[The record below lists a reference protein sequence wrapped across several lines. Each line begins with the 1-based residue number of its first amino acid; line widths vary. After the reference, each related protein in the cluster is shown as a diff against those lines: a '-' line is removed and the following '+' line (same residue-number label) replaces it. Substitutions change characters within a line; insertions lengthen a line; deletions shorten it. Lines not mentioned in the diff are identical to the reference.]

1 LDYQNIGEEL
11 SMASKI
17 RYIVGL
23 MIVLASC
30 EDSVTKCTLAERRI
44 KNWHGNI
51 IVDSIFNDWRNH
63 ANAAIDTEGNK
74 VLFEEGDML
83 IEPRKGD
90 NLIKDTGTVE
100 YTIIRGDSIY
110 IQKWDCLHMKQVV
123 VSSKLV
129 LRSAK

>member
-23 MIVLASC
+23 IIVLASC
-30 EDSVTKCTLAERRI
+30 EDSVTQCDLGERRI
-44 KNWHGNI
+44 KDWHGNI

-63 ANAAIDTEGNK
+63 AQAAKDKNGNK
-74 VLFEEGDML
+74 VLYMPSNLSIQPE
-83 IEPRKGD
+83 IGD

-100 YTIIRGDSIY
+100 YTIIRGDSMY
-110 IQKWDCLHMKQVV
+110 IQKWD
-123 VSSKLV
+123 
-129 LRSAK
+129 